1 MGLKKTVQ
9 KNINKKQTVFVALSG
24 GVDSSV
30 AALLL
35 KKQGYNVVGVFMKNW
50 ADESFECPWKEDRQ
64 SAIRAAAALDILFY
78 TWNFEKEYKKA
89 VVDYMIDGYKKGIT
103 PNPDVMC
110 NKKIKFDVFL
120 KRALKEGADY
130 IATGHY
136 VKIQSVGPLRHSSSE
151 ASRRT
156 KIKNQNDSLRHIF
169 SEASKS
175 KLKIIHKLYQAKDKN
190 KDQSYF
196 LWPLTQE
203 QLKYCLFPV
212 GEYLKSEVREL
223 ARRHKL
229 PTAKRPDSQ
238 GICFIG
244 EVKLKDFLSV
254 YLPEKQGDI
263 ISVDGEKLGKH
274 NGAWFYTIG
283 QRHGLGLAGGP
294 YFVVDKNV
302 KKNIIYVDKGHNSQN
317 LETKKIVVRGLNW
330 IITQKIKQLKARIRY
345 RGKLASCRV
354 KLLNKNRIEA
364 RFNKPQW
371 APASGQSV
379 VFYGPAGEMYGG
391 GIILANR

>member
-1 MGLKKTVQ
+1 MTSKY
-9 KNINKKQTVFVALSG
+9 KQTNTFLKRKVFVALSG

-30 AALLL
+30 AAFLL

-50 ADESFECPWKEDRQ
+50 ADERFECPWKKDRQ
-64 SAIRAAAALDILFY
+64 SALRVAAALDIPFY

-89 VVDYMIDGYKKGIT
+89 VVDYMIDGYRNGIT

-136 VKIQSVGPLRHSSSE
+136 VRITNYELGIRNSKKPFFI
-151 ASRRT
+151 
-156 KIKNQNDSLRHIF
+156 INNSLFI
-169 SEASKS
+169 S
-175 KLKIIHKLYQAKDKN
+175 KDKN

-196 LWPLTQE
+196 LWALTQE

-212 GEYLKSEVREL
+212 GSYLKSEVREL

-244 EVKLKDFLSV
+244 EVKLKDFLSA

-263 ISVDGEKLGKH
+263 VGIDGQKLGKH

-294 YFVVDKNV
+294 YFVVDKDV
-302 KKNIIYVDKGHNSQN
+302 KKNIIYADKGHNSQN
-317 LETKKIVVRGLNW
+317 LETKKIITSSINW
-330 IITQKIKQLKARIRY
+330 ISALQKKQLKARIRY
-345 RGKLASCRV
+345 RGKLASCRI
-354 KLLNKNRIEA
+354 KLLNKDMVEVK
-364 RFNKPQW
+364 FDKPQW
-371 APASGQSV
+371 ALAPGQSI
-379 VFYGPAGEMYGG
+379 VFYGLRGEMYGG
-391 GIILANR
+391 GIIEIHI